1 MTQQHEQFAEVAEYY
16 KKQKGTALSLNQET
30 TVAFLRETQEIY
42 GYIPAHALET
52 IALCSGYKVPLL
64 QKIIKLYPSLKASDA
79 AHEIVVCSGGRCGS
93 ANAALLS
100 QLKKGLENFAPNTVE
115 LRTQNCFKQ
124 CGKGPNIQ
132 VDGVLYNH
140 CDKATVEEILKK
152 LKQ

>member
-1 MTQQHEQFAEVAEYY
+1 MMEQHEQFAQAAEYY
-16 KKQKGTALSLNQET
+16 KQQKGSASMLDQET

-52 IALCSGYKVPLL
+52 IALCTGYKVPLL
-64 QKIIKLYPSLKASDA
+64 QKIIKLYPSLKASNA

-100 QLKKGLENFAPNTVE
+100 QLKKGVGQLPANTAEV
-115 LRTQNCFKQ
+115 RTQNCFKQ

-132 VDGVLYNH
+132 VDGVLYHQCNA
-140 CDKATVEEILKK
+140 DTVNAILEK
-152 LKQ
+152 LKG